1 MKRIVLIIGLIVGS
15 VTLFAQTQ
23 PTSADNTV
31 AVNEDSDLVIV
42 QSDFSFSDATDGN
55 AFVTVNIV
63 TTTTVGVL
71 FDDANLDGIVD

>member
-31 AVNEDSDLVIV
+31 AVNEDSDLVIRI
-42 QSDFSFSDATDGN
+42 QIHS
-55 AFVTVNIV
+55 
-63 TTTTVGVL
+63 
-71 FDDANLDGIVD
+71 VDLIRFELS